1 MKFFKVLTSIAVVV
15 LVPVFLLMSS
25 IRVLISPNY
34 PLVEY
39 QMPGFPADPFGF
51 APEERLEF
59 AQVSVEYLL
68 NSEPISFL
76 GNLKMADGSPLFNDR
91 ELSHMLDVKILV
103 QGMLR
108 AWWIILGGLLLIGFF
123 AWRSRWLG
131 TFFRKVMWGGW
142 ATLGLVGFLVLST
155 FLDFSALFTGFPSN
169 FLHRRHLAFLHLRRF
184 DPSLSGAFLVGRVSL
199 HWRVHHRRG
208 SDRHFWRPV
217 TRQAF
222 GKTPISRE
230 KFSTYFHCFI
240 WLKVI
245 PA

>member
-1 MKFFKVLTSIAVVV
+1 MKFFKVLTSVAVII

-51 APEERLEF
+51 EPDERLEF

-68 NSEPISFL
+68 NNEPISFL

-131 TFFRKVMWGGW
+131 TFFQQVMWGGW
-142 ATLGLVGFLVLST
+142 ATVGLVEFLVLST
-155 FLDFSALFTGFPSN
+155 FLDFSALFTGFHRIFFTGDTWLFYTSDALIRLFPERFWADAFIYIGVITIAGALIAIFGGRALARRLNKPS
-169 FLHRRHLAFLHLRRF
+169 
-184 DPSLSGAFLVGRVSL
+184 
-199 HWRVHHRRG
+199 
-208 SDRHFWRPV
+208 
-217 TRQAF
+217 
-222 GKTPISRE
+222 
-230 KFSTYFHCFI
+230 
-240 WLKVI
+240 KV
-245 PA
+245 

>member
-68 NSEPISFL
+68 NGEPISFL

-155 FLDFSALFTGFPSN
+155 FLDFSALFTGF
-169 FLHRRHLAFLHLRRF
+169 HRIFFTGDTWLFYTSDALIRLFPERFWSDAFLYIGVFTIAGALIVIFGGWSLARR
-184 DPSLSGAFLVGRVSL
+184 L
-199 HWRVHHRRG
+199 
-208 SDRHFWRPV
+208 
-217 TRQAF
+217 
-222 GKTPISRE
+222 E
-230 KFSTYFHCFI
+230 KH
-240 WLKVI
+240 
-245 PA
+245 P

>member
-1 MKFFKVLTSIAVVV
+1 MQPVFTDDKSPVEWITNNMILRFLVSDQMENFNEVFQGLTSIAVVV
-15 LVPVFLLMSS
+15 LVPVFLLMTS

-51 APEERLEF
+51 HSEERLEF

-123 AWRSRWLG
+123 AWRLR
-131 TFFRKVMWGGW
+131 
-142 ATLGLVGFLVLST
+142 LVGY
-155 FLDFSALFTGFPSN
+155 LFPQGNVGGLGNP
-169 FLHRRHLAFLHLRRF
+169 RAGGI
-184 DPSLSGAFLVGRVSL
+184 SGAFHLPG
-199 HWRVHHRRG
+199 
-208 SDRHFWRPV
+208 F
-217 TRQAF
+217 
-222 GKTPISRE
+222 
-230 KFSTYFHCFI
+230 
-240 WLKVI
+240 
-245 PA
+245 